1 MQSEELMNTAGHI
14 LAEHEVFVG
23 LLAPEEKQYLMERGI
38 LRSVA
43 AGQIICRQHDR
54 ASSLFIILLGEVE
67 VSEGE
72 KNQRITLARLEKG
85 EVFGEVSALF
95 RMSRVSTVT
104 ARKPSV
110 LLEIDGDIFEDL
122 MATNSQLLK
131 AIIQRFRD
139 RITETALR
147 SVSFLR
153 YLPDETLLQ
162 LQKDAALVSLL
173 PGGIIVKE
181 GEPGDAMYILV
192 HGATRVTHQLAD
204 QPLNVALLGP
214 GEYFGEWSVLTGAP
228 RTATVTAL
236 SHVQAI
242 RIDREQLLYF
252 IQQHPDVRDRID
264 QVARN
269 RRDMVMHMDDRTGS
283 ETQMNESIQDKTVL
297 SEN

>member
-1 MQSEELMNTAGHI
+1 MQAEELMNTAENI

-23 LLAPEEKQYLMERGI
+23 LLNPEEKQYLMERGV
-38 LRSVA
+38 LRNVS

-67 VSEGE
+67 VYEGE

-85 EVFGEVSALF
+85 EVFGEVSAIF
-95 RMSRVSTVT
+95 RMPRVSTVM

-110 LLEIDGDIFEDL
+110 LLEINGDIFEDL

-131 AIIQRFRD
+131 AVFRRFGD

-153 YLPDETLLQ
+153 YLPVETLAQ
-162 LQKDAALVSLL
+162 LQAEAALISFY
-173 PGGIIVKE
+173 PGGLVVQE

-192 HGATRVTHQLAD
+192 HGAARVSHQLEE
-204 QPLNVALLGP
+204 QELVIALLGP
-214 GEYFGEWSVLTGAP
+214 GDYFGEWSVLTGAP
-228 RTATVTAL
+228 RGATVTAL

-264 QVARN
+264 QVAHN
-269 RRDMVMHMDDRTGS
+269 RHDQTKHLGRGT
-283 ETQMNESIQDKTVL
+283 ETEYGMNEFG
-297 SEN
+297 